1 MLTLSGMI
9 VDNVGEEYINTYL
22 RSKRYVK
29 AEEQDGKSVEYRVN
43 ALIEQGELDL
53 EDFEKFL
60 LEELFYGK
68 RKSIRFYKLDTAYKL
83 KKPEDWLSKLRETYK
98 VESLDFTEIM
108 KTIPS
113 PEHCLRIAAVSSDVD
128 RKGNLEKIDILFV
141 AYTEV
146 SENGR
151 IRSTVAYY
159 PVEVDLTE
167 KRIVIQAWNRQGLCE
182 GYKLEEQ
189 FDHIAMIL
197 SLSFGVKTKP
207 FMATHKKALHHMS
220 RGLVTE
226 VYNKI
231 PSFNQI
237 RELEN
242 PIQTFKQDV
251 LKGLSL
257 KNVKEQDGEKTLGKN
272 IFDFEDE
279 VEKMLEK
286 LCISDY
292 FYDIPYDEIW
302 KMGVKTIV
310 SKIKF
315 KDLEHVLT
323 ILSSEASEAPIF
335 CTKTFLSLKKSLEDA
350 KLVERLWIEHD
361 RSHGR
366 LKLSYDATKD
376 EYLEMRILSNIRFT
390 EGDLL
395 TAKEIYDSYAGDAV
409 GKVKRGDQRCAV

>member
-1 MLTLSGMI
+1 M
-9 VDNVGEEYINTYL
+9 
-22 RSKRYVK
+22 
-29 AEEQDGKSVEYRVN
+29 
-43 ALIEQGELDL
+43 
-53 EDFEKFL
+53 
-60 LEELFYGK
+60 
-68 RKSIRFYKLDTAYKL
+68 
-83 KKPEDWLSKLRETYK
+83 
-98 VESLDFTEIM
+98 
-108 KTIPS
+108 
-113 PEHCLRIAAVSSDVD
+113 RIAAVSSDVD

-159 PVEVDLTE
+159 PAEVNLKE
-167 KRIVIQAWNRQGLCE
+167 KCMIIKAWNRQGLCE
-182 GYKLEEQ
+182 GYKLEERL
-189 FDHIAMIL
+189 DHITRIL

-207 FMATHKKALHHMS
+207 FMATHKKTLHHMS

-376 EYLEMRILSNIRFT
+376 E
-390 EGDLL
+390 
-395 TAKEIYDSYAGDAV
+395 
-409 GKVKRGDQRCAV
+409 

>member
-159 PVEVDLTE
+159 PVEVDLKE
-167 KRIVIQAWNRQGLCE
+167 KRMVIKAWNRQGLCE

-242 PIQTFKQDV
+242 PIQTFEQEV
-251 LKGLSL
+251 LKKLSL

-272 IFDFEDE
+272 IFDFKDE

-315 KDLEHVLT
+315 KDLEHV
-323 ILSSEASEAPIF
+323 F
-335 CTKTFLSLKKSLEDA
+335 
-350 KLVERLWIEHD
+350 
-361 RSHGR
+361 
-366 LKLSYDATKD
+366 
-376 EYLEMRILSNIRFT
+376 
-390 EGDLL
+390 
-395 TAKEIYDSYAGDAV
+395 
-409 GKVKRGDQRCAV
+409 

>member
-159 PVEVDLTE
+159 PVEVDLKE
-167 KRIVIQAWNRQGLCE
+167 KRMVIKAWNRQGLCE

-395 TAKEIYDSYAGDAV
+395 TAKEIYD
-409 GKVKRGDQRCAV
+409 

>member
-1 MLTLSGMI
+1 
-9 VDNVGEEYINTYL
+9 
-22 RSKRYVK
+22 
-29 AEEQDGKSVEYRVN
+29 
-43 ALIEQGELDL
+43 
-53 EDFEKFL
+53 
-60 LEELFYGK
+60 
-68 RKSIRFYKLDTAYKL
+68 
-83 KKPEDWLSKLRETYK
+83 
-98 VESLDFTEIM
+98 M

-151 IRSTVAYY
+151 IRFTVAYY
-159 PVEVDLTE
+159 PVEVDLKE
-167 KRIVIQAWNRQGLCE
+167 KRMVIKAWNRQGLCE

>member
-1 MLTLSGMI
+1 
-9 VDNVGEEYINTYL
+9 
-22 RSKRYVK
+22 
-29 AEEQDGKSVEYRVN
+29 
-43 ALIEQGELDL
+43 
-53 EDFEKFL
+53 
-60 LEELFYGK
+60 
-68 RKSIRFYKLDTAYKL
+68 
-83 KKPEDWLSKLRETYK
+83 
-98 VESLDFTEIM
+98 M

-159 PVEVDLTE
+159 PVEVDLKE
-167 KRIVIQAWNRQGLCE
+167 KRMVIKAWNRQGLCE

-226 VYNKI
+226 VYNQI

-279 VEKMLEK
+279 VEKMPGK
-286 LCISDY
+286 
-292 FYDIPYDEIW
+292 
-302 KMGVKTIV
+302 
-310 SKIKF
+310 
-315 KDLEHVLT
+315 
-323 ILSSEASEAPIF
+323 
-335 CTKTFLSLKKSLEDA
+335 
-350 KLVERLWIEHD
+350 
-361 RSHGR
+361 
-366 LKLSYDATKD
+366 
-376 EYLEMRILSNIRFT
+376 
-390 EGDLL
+390 
-395 TAKEIYDSYAGDAV
+395 AV
-409 GKVKRGDQRCAV
+409 Y

>member
-1 MLTLSGMI
+1 MI

-29 AEEQDGKSVEYRVN
+29 VEEQDGKSVEYRVN
-43 ALIEQGELDL
+43 TLIEQGKFDL

-83 KKPEDWLSKLRETYK
+83 KKPEDWLDKLRETYK

-113 PEHCLRIAAVSSDVD
+113 SEHCLRIAAVSSDID

-141 AYTEV
+141 ACAEV

-159 PVEVDLTE
+159 PAEVNLKD
-167 KRIVIQAWNRQGLCE
+167 KHMIIKAWNRQGLCE

-189 FDHIAMIL
+189 LDHITMIL

-207 FMATHKKALHHMS
+207 FMATHKKTLHHMS

-237 RELEN
+237 RDLEN
-242 PIQTFKQDV
+242 SIQIFKQEV
-251 LKGLSL
+251 LKKLSL

-302 KMGVKTIV
+302 EMGVKTIV

-376 EYLEMRILSNIRFT
+376 EYLEMRILSNIRFI
-390 EGDLL
+390 EKDLL
-395 TAKEIYDSYAGDAV
+395 TAKEIYDSYARNTV

>member
-1 MLTLSGMI
+1 
-9 VDNVGEEYINTYL
+9 
-22 RSKRYVK
+22 
-29 AEEQDGKSVEYRVN
+29 
-43 ALIEQGELDL
+43 
-53 EDFEKFL
+53 
-60 LEELFYGK
+60 
-68 RKSIRFYKLDTAYKL
+68 
-83 KKPEDWLSKLRETYK
+83 
-98 VESLDFTEIM
+98 
-108 KTIPS
+108 
-113 PEHCLRIAAVSSDVD
+113 
-128 RKGNLEKIDILFV
+128 
-141 AYTEV
+141 
-146 SENGR
+146 
-151 IRSTVAYY
+151 
-159 PVEVDLTE
+159 
-167 KRIVIQAWNRQGLCE
+167 
-182 GYKLEEQ
+182 
-189 FDHIAMIL
+189 
-197 SLSFGVKTKP
+197 
-207 FMATHKKALHHMS
+207 MS

-242 PIQTFKQDV
+242 PIQTFKQEV
-251 LKGLSL
+251 LKKLSL

>member
-1 MLTLSGMI
+1 MA
-9 VDNVGEEYINTYL
+9 YIKHTAIHTTPMKHLKYILNP
-22 RSKRYVK
+22 
-29 AEEQDGKSVEYRVN
+29 GKNEDMKYSTAICCTNDY
-43 ALIEQGELDL
+43 AAAC
-53 EDFEKFL
+53 EDFKEIYEADQADGGAHK
-60 LEELFYGK
+60 YDD
-68 RKSIRFYKLDTAYKL
+68 YKDY
-83 KKPEDWLSKLRETYK
+83 
-98 VESLDFTEIM
+98 TEI
-108 KTIPS
+108 T
-113 PEHCLRIAAVSSDVD
+113 
-128 RKGNLEKIDILFV
+128 
-141 AYTEV
+141 
-146 SENGR
+146 
-151 IRSTVAYY
+151 
-159 PVEVDLTE
+159 
-167 KRIVIQAWNRQGLCE
+167 
-182 GYKLEEQ
+182 
-189 FDHIAMIL
+189 
-197 SLSFGVKTKP
+197 
-207 FMATHKKALHHMS
+207 
-220 RGLVTE
+220 
-226 VYNKI
+226 
-231 PSFNQI
+231 
-237 RELEN
+237 
-242 PIQTFKQDV
+242 
-251 LKGLSL
+251 
-257 KNVKEQDGEKTLGKN
+257 
-272 IFDFEDE
+272 DFEDE

>member
-151 IRSTVAYY
+151 IRFTGELMGSD
-159 PVEVDLTE
+159 PI
-167 KRIVIQAWNRQGLCE
+167 KR
-182 GYKLEEQ
+182 K
-189 FDHIAMIL
+189 
-197 SLSFGVKTKP
+197 
-207 FMATHKKALHHMS
+207 
-220 RGLVTE
+220 
-226 VYNKI
+226 
-231 PSFNQI
+231 
-237 RELEN
+237 
-242 PIQTFKQDV
+242 
-251 LKGLSL
+251 
-257 KNVKEQDGEKTLGKN
+257 
-272 IFDFEDE
+272 
-279 VEKMLEK
+279 
-286 LCISDY
+286 
-292 FYDIPYDEIW
+292 
-302 KMGVKTIV
+302 
-310 SKIKF
+310 
-315 KDLEHVLT
+315 
-323 ILSSEASEAPIF
+323 
-335 CTKTFLSLKKSLEDA
+335 
-350 KLVERLWIEHD
+350 
-361 RSHGR
+361 
-366 LKLSYDATKD
+366 
-376 EYLEMRILSNIRFT
+376 
-390 EGDLL
+390 
-395 TAKEIYDSYAGDAV
+395 
-409 GKVKRGDQRCAV
+409 

>member
-159 PVEVDLTE
+159 PVEVDLKE
-167 KRIVIQAWNRQGLCE
+167 KRMVIKAWNRQGLCE

-242 PIQTFKQDV
+242 PIQTFKQEV
-251 LKGLSL
+251 LKKLSL

-366 LKLSYDATKD
+366 LKFIQYSIY
-376 EYLEMRILSNIRFT
+376 RRGFINCQ
-390 EGDLL
+390 GD
-395 TAKEIYDSYAGDAV
+395 I
-409 GKVKRGDQRCAV
+409 

>member
-9 VDNVGEEYINTYL
+9 VDNIGEEYINTYL

-159 PVEVDLTE
+159 PVEVDLKE
-167 KRIVIQAWNRQGLCE
+167 KRMVIKAWNRQGLCE

-242 PIQTFKQDV
+242 PIQTFKQEV
-251 LKGLSL
+251 LKKLSL

-390 EGDLL
+390 ERGFINCQGD
-395 TAKEIYDSYAGDAV
+395 I
-409 GKVKRGDQRCAV
+409 

>member
-1 MLTLSGMI
+1 M
-9 VDNVGEEYINTYL
+9 
-22 RSKRYVK
+22 
-29 AEEQDGKSVEYRVN
+29 
-43 ALIEQGELDL
+43 
-53 EDFEKFL
+53 
-60 LEELFYGK
+60 
-68 RKSIRFYKLDTAYKL
+68 
-83 KKPEDWLSKLRETYK
+83 
-98 VESLDFTEIM
+98 
-108 KTIPS
+108 
-113 PEHCLRIAAVSSDVD
+113 
-128 RKGNLEKIDILFV
+128 
-141 AYTEV
+141 
-146 SENGR
+146 
-151 IRSTVAYY
+151 
-159 PVEVDLTE
+159 
-167 KRIVIQAWNRQGLCE
+167 
-182 GYKLEEQ
+182 
-189 FDHIAMIL
+189 
-197 SLSFGVKTKP
+197 
-207 FMATHKKALHHMS
+207 
-220 RGLVTE
+220 
-226 VYNKI
+226 
-231 PSFNQI
+231 
-237 RELEN
+237 
-242 PIQTFKQDV
+242 
-251 LKGLSL
+251 
-257 KNVKEQDGEKTLGKN
+257 KEQDGEKTLGKN

-390 EGDLL
+390 ERDLL